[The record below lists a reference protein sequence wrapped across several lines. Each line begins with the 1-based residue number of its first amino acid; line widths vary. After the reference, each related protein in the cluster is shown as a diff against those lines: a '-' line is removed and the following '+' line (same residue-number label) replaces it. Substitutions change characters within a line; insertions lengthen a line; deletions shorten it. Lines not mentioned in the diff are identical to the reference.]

1 MLFETRSDTWSWPN
15 RIFCMVDRDPGWP
28 FEGTPKFVPMVQI
41 NNIPA
46 FLQIMVWSRPG
57 DKPLSEQMI
66 LSELRHIHV
75 TRLNELITMK
85 RLASLAV
92 LRVIWMCS
100 NKIVKSGSG
109 RKRVPVARYLLR
121 AAVHNLRIVDTIAC
135 FMFSCYLVP
144 NQYTMADSISLYK
157 EEHSKNVSMWP
168 GRWPVGWWQQAITW
182 ANVGLSSVRS
192 FGI

>member
-1 MLFETRSDTWSWPN
+1 MPQSTVNSIYWRNDIYVHWYIKDVLCGIFIHHIARRKLIIRADQGTSHYLNKWCLVNW
-15 RIFCMVDRDPGWP
+15 RIY
-28 FEGTPKFVPMVQI
+28 
-41 NNIPA
+41 A
-46 FLQIMVWSRPG
+46 S
-57 DKPLSEQMI
+57 LS
-66 LSELRHIHV
+66 
-75 TRLNELITMK
+75 LNELITMK

-121 AAVHNLRIVDTIAC
+121 AVVHNLRIVDTIAC

-157 EEHSKNVSMWP
+157 KEHSKKCQ
-168 GRWPVGWWQQAITW
+168 R
-182 ANVGLSSVRS
+182 GLESGLLAGGSRPS
-192 FGI
+192 PEPMLTYRQWGPLAFSCG